1 MKRTYHIKDISG
13 VNTNPFLRFSEIPI
27 DQLIELLTTSKN
39 EVETLGFSNVK
50 VSITED
56 GGMVDI
62 SLYGDKDLTPSEIKE
77 IDSID
82 TIFRNK
88 PISDDGLS
96 REDEIYKNLDLGAEM
111 KRIREQVIDPNSLEK
126 ELDKE
131 EYITNSQKPSR
142 FNNGK

>member
-96 REDEIYKNLDLGAEM
+96 REDLL
-111 KRIREQVIDPNSLEK
+111 RSFQ
-126 ELDKE
+126 
-131 EYITNSQKPSR
+131 
-142 FNNGK
+142 